1 MKKTIFFVS
10 AAMLLVFGLSS
21 CDKLGRIGKPVTFSA
36 SAHGEAATKT
46 QYAGGLSG
54 SDTHEA
60 IYWSSGDQILIQ
72 SSNTD
77 VAATLSGGASAS
89 YSLTVNDINA
99 SFAQPGNIGDVT
111 ALVWNETEAVTF
123 YGVYPAS
130 TTTTDV
136 GVYSMNIPTS
146 QTYASPTASGNMGSA
161 YMVAKS
167 SVSGGADE
175 VKLDFYPAFT
185 AFEINMKSADGTITL
200 NSFAIKSTTQDLA
213 GEYVADCTGTWT
225 NNKPAFSA
233 GGTRQKAVSVTFPSG
248 TTITPSNEVS
258 FTLLALPDNLTS
270 LYLEVTYQASG
281 VQLTKRLPLK
291 NTSGYLTFAGCK
303 KHRITGLVFN
313 GSSDLLLTVNGEAL
327 PWDHNEDNTSFAS
340 NIESSPF
347 NISNATETGNH
358 YYPTG
363 TKDYQVRTLDIA
375 NGYSYFD
382 VKFTP
387 GAPLGGYWM
396 LVPESNGGLG
406 TAAFRVVLWDDE
418 DDTDLLTDGDPDL
431 KGQIMNQEIHF
442 RVISTVSDAERTQDH
457 AIIIKSYFS
466 TSISFDENS
475 TYSADSE
482 IQDAHK
488 DGSFSYW
495 RFVIPAK
502 NN

>member
-1 MKKTIFFVS
+1 MKKTLFFVS
-10 AAMLLVFGLSS
+10 VALLFASCLSS
-21 CDKLGRIGKPVTFSA
+21 CDKLGRIGKPVVFSA

-72 SSNTD
+72 SSNTA
-77 VAATLSGGASAS
+77 VAATPSGGASAS
-89 YSLTVNDINA
+89 YSLTVDGSNA

-111 ALVWNETEAVTF
+111 GLVWNETDAVTF
-123 YGVYPAS
+123 YGVYPAT

-233 GGTRQKAVSVTFPSG
+233 GSTRQKAVSVTFPSG

-258 FTLLALPDNLTS
+258 FTLLALPDDLTN
-270 LYLEVTYQASG
+270 LYLEVTYDVSG
-281 VQLTKRLPLK
+281 TPITKTLQLKQ
-291 NTSGYLTFAGCK
+291 SGSYMSFDGCK
-303 KHRITGLVFN
+303 KHRITGLAFDGGAN
-313 GSSDLLLTVNGEAL
+313 WRLTVNGEAL
-327 PWDHNEDNTSFAS
+327 PWDREDGNTTFSQ
-340 NIESSPF
+340 NIESGPF
-347 NISNATETGNH
+347 IISNATETGNH

-363 TKDYQVRTLDIA
+363 TKNYQVRTLDIE
-375 NGYSYFD
+375 NGKSFFE
-382 VKFTP
+382 VTFLP
-387 GAPLGGYWM
+387 IAPLGGYWM
-396 LVPESNGGLG
+396 LIPESNGGIG
-406 TAAFRVVLWDDE
+406 TAAFRVVVWDNE
-418 DDTDLLTDGDPDL
+418 DDPNDLSAGNPDL
-431 KGQIMNQEIHF
+431 KGQIMNQTVTLHI
-442 RVISTVSDAERTQDH
+442 ISKVTDDQRTEDH

-466 TSISFDENS
+466 SSVSFDENS
-475 TYSADSE
+475 TFSADSE

-488 DGSFSYW
+488 DGTFSYW